1 MNTTDKTIRHVMIV
15 GGGSAGWL
23 TAAVLAAE
31 YIPDTE
37 RGIQVTLV
45 ESPDVPTV
53 GVGEGTWPSMRG
65 TLKRIG
71 VSETEFLRA
80 CDASFKQGSRFID
93 WIRGDGDEY
102 FHPFTPPVSFQQL
115 NLAPHWQKYRDQVPF
130 ADAVCGQAQISR
142 EALAPK
148 MISTAE
154 YAFALNYGYHLD
166 AGKFAAFLQRH
177 CTDKLGVRHLQERIT
192 DISGDTDGYIES
204 LTTES
209 GEKLTADLFVDCSGS
224 ASLLIGKHYGIPL
237 RPQQQVLFNDRALA
251 VQVAYPRPD
260 SPIASCTH
268 STARAAGW
276 VWDIGLPSRRG
287 VGYTYSSAHTTDA
300 EAEQVLREYIDQ
312 DAAVS
317 GALLFE
323 PRQIK
328 FDPGYREKFW
338 HRNCVAIGMAAG
350 FIEPLEA
357 SALVM
362 VEKSAQMLAELLPPD
377 RAAMD
382 AVERRFNRRFS
393 GHWQRIIEFLKLH
406 YVISQRSDSD
416 YWLAHRN
423 TESIPQSLKDS
434 LEIWRYQPASLNDAR
449 MADELFPAASYQ
461 YVLSGME
468 FIADTTTVQRQ
479 GNQAAEAERLFRENA
494 RQAQRMSRAL
504 PSNRALLQ
512 QIGEVALPTI

>member
-1 MNTTDKTIRHVMIV
+1 MNRSSKATRHVMVV

-23 TAAVLAAE
+23 TAAILAAE
-31 YIPDTE
+31 YVADAE
-37 RGIQVTLV
+37 RGVQVTLV

-93 WIRGDGDEY
+93 WVHGDGDEY

-115 NLAPHWQKYRDQVPF
+115 NLAPHWQKYRDKVSF
-130 ADAVCGQAQISR
+130 ADAVCGQAQVSR
-142 EALAPK
+142 QHLAPK
-148 MISTAE
+148 LASTAE

-166 AGKFAAFLQRH
+166 AAKFAAFLQQH
-177 CTDKLGVRHLQERIT
+177 CTEKLGVRHLQERIT
-192 DISGDTDGYIES
+192 DINGDADGYIES
-204 LTTES
+204 LSTES
-209 GEKLTADLFVDCSGS
+209 GQTLTADLFVDCSGS

-237 RPQQQVLFNDRALA
+237 RAQQHVLFNDRALA

-268 STARAAGW
+268 STAREAGW

-287 VGYTYSSAHTTDA
+287 VGYTYSSAHTSDA
-300 EAEQVLREYIDQ
+300 KAEQVLREYIDHS
-312 DAAVS
+312 AAAS
-317 GALLFE
+317 GDLLTE

-328 FDPGYREKFW
+328 FNPGYREKFW

-362 VEKSAQMLAELLPPD
+362 VEKSAQMLAELLP
-377 RAAMD
+377 RERTAMG
-382 AVERRFNRRFS
+382 AVEHRFNRRFS
-393 GHWQRIIEFLKLH
+393 GHWERIIEFLKLH
-406 YVISQRSDSD
+406 YVISQRKDSD
-416 YWLAHRN
+416 YWCAHRN
-423 TESIPQSLKDS
+423 PESIPETLKEALD
-434 LEIWRYQPASLNDAR
+434 IWHYQPASLNDAV

-461 YVLSGME
+461 YVLSGMG
-468 FIADTTTVQRQ
+468 FMSDTSTLQLRRDQ
-479 GNQAAEAERLFRENA
+479 GAEAERLFRENA
-494 RQAQRMSRAL
+494 QQAQKMSQVL

-512 QIGEVALPTI
+512 QIREVALPTI